1 MKFLCAVH
9 VCFCVDCERGC
20 VCVHLAHCIIKARAL
35 PRKKG
40 GLGWGGWRVEED
52 EEEGGEARGVRT
64 G

>member
-9 VCFCVDCERGC
+9 VCFCVGCERGC
-20 VCVHLAHCIIKARAL
+20 VCVHLAHCIIKALAL
-35 PRKKG
+35 PRKKWGVG
-40 GLGWGGWRVEED
+40 GVEK